1 MIVFFKEN
9 RLKIVKLNENED
21 MTSPG
26 AGEIFSERHLE
37 GSRLSSAMRGEREG
51 EEMRKSRDREEKASG
66 SRADPESERPREHTA
81 EMADFYRK
89 EKLREG
95 KQSPGPGL
103 RGLVGGK
110 RSQKS

>member
-51 EEMRKSRDREEKASG
+51 EEMRKSRDRREGKWIK
-66 SRADPESERPREHTA
+66 SRSREHTA